1 MKSSTLLRSIFIST
15 LFIVSSVQAQSNT
28 DALYN
33 SALKSYVDDLVIRY
47 GKSTMDR
54 ERYLIQQLRMINEEM
69 KTRISGISQIRKSY
83 FDRLGNLQGEVRNL
97 QQRLSANGSLTLS
110 NFAGEVVSKIQKIID
125 SGTINYKKQK
135 AIEDAVQLLHIGEE
149 MVQLDPNAHL
159 ENNPDFSHKYSRS
172 KNKLQNSFGGKIV
185 PVSGKGYQS
194 KQEPTVFDV
203 YKEWKKT
210 ELVKYQE
217 RWTDVQIIKRK
228 MYREGNM
235 SDRER
240 MFKRE
245 LLQAAE
251 AFNFANY
258 SLSERSFDEILKSY
272 KELGSMDD
280 VLFYKGQ
287 SNYLLRRYH
296 QAEKDFDE
304 FTIDYP
310 SSSYLSDVYFNLMQ
324 ISFHFERYNR
334 VLIHYR
340 GMRSLLSANDPKM
353 YKMTFMAAVAALKDE
368 QHSRSV
374 ELAFEIPST
383 ASVYRESRFVLAEA
397 YAGMNNYEESNK
409 VFSALIEDKTVPPE
423 FRFTVLLKLGYLSY
437 ENLNYYDALGYFD
450 QIAGTFSEYDRVLIG
465 YGWTSY
471 KMELDKTVD
480 SERNFSATEKYL
492 EILLDNFYGSD
503 YQLEARTLLAYV
515 QQLQE
520 KVASA
525 LDNFEYVFDARG
537 VKLFSDSLNMEQDR
551 MQKAMQD
558 AKRLQ
563 NKALQQN
570 NPTAF
575 SHAYSTIKKLRGP
588 LNRLNYMD
596 MSASGVALKSEVSR
610 LNRQLKELDALKL
623 KAQERGNKKLVR
635 RIDQMQLKIYR
646 AVNSVSLSGGSSLGL
661 NYFDGHP
668 LARKESVVEN
678 NNRKISDMR
687 QDTQNQREEV
697 AAQLAALDFD
707 IHSARS
713 AKDYRKMVHLEL
725 SKERLTD
732 FAKKLDYLATRT
744 YASERLSTNI
754 DLAHWSNYGAFG
766 MTNVRFAIRMTK
778 AQEIATFQNQI
789 IQINK
794 FLELRKNNIEH
805 KIEKIDDE
813 IVLMTRR
820 VRRQERIRE
829 REELKRQFEESYFDT
844 HDTELNYDQGTTQPP
859 KLEDDE
865 S

>member
-1 MKSSTLLRSIFIST
+1 MKSRTLLRSILFSFVFI
-15 LFIVSSVQAQSNT
+15 IISSAQAQSNA
-28 DALYN
+28 DAFFN
-33 SALKSYVDDLVIRY
+33 SALKSYVNDLVIRY
-47 GKSTMDR
+47 GKSTIDR
-54 ERYLIQQLRMINEEM
+54 ERFLIQQLRMINEEM
-69 KTRISGISQIRKSY
+69 KSRITGISDIRKSY
-83 FDRLGNLQGEVRNL
+83 FERLGNLQDEVLSL
-97 QQRLSANGSLTLS
+97 QKRLSANGSTALA
-110 NFAGEVVSKIQKIID
+110 NFAGEVAGKIQKNID
-125 SGTINYKKQK
+125 NGTINYRKQK

-149 MVQLDPNAHL
+149 MVQLDPNAYL
-159 ENNPDFSHKYSRS
+159 ENNPEFSAKISRS
-172 KNKLQNSFGGKIV
+172 KSSIGGKSTTTTPSIAG
-185 PVSGKGYQS
+185 PK
-194 KQEPTVFDV
+194 PTVFDV
-203 YKEWKKT
+203 YKEWKKN
-210 ELVKYQE
+210 ELIKYQL

-228 MYREGNM
+228 MYKNGNM

-240 MFKRE
+240 MLKRE

-258 SLSERSFDEILKSY
+258 SQSERSFEEILTSY
-272 KELGSMDD
+272 KDLGSMDD
-280 VLFYKGQ
+280 VLFHKGQ
-287 SNYLLRRYH
+287 SNYLLGRYH
-296 QAEKDFDE
+296 QAEKDFNT

-324 ISFHFERYNR
+324 IAFHFESYDR
-334 VLIHYR
+334 VLSYYR
-340 GMRSLLSANDPKM
+340 GMRSLISANDPKM
-353 YKMTFMAAVAALKDE
+353 YQMTFMASVAALKDGRFG
-368 QHSRSV
+368 QCV

-397 YAGMNNYEESNK
+397 YAGMDNYEESK
-409 VFSALIEDKTVPPE
+409 KAFIALIEDQTVPPE

-437 ENLNYYDALGYFD
+437 ENSNYYEALQYFD
-450 QIAGTFSEYDRVLIG
+450 QIAGSFSEYDRVLIG

-471 KMELDKTVD
+471 KMELNKPNEA
-480 SERNFSATEKYL
+480 ERDFKPTEKYL
-492 EILLDNFYGSD
+492 QILLDNFYGSD

-520 KVASA
+520 KVDTA
-525 LDNFEYVFDARG
+525 LENFEYVFDSRE
-537 VKLFSDSLNMEQDR
+537 VKIFSDSLNLEQDR
-551 MQKAMQD
+551 LRQAMQD
-558 AKRLQ
+558 ANSLK

-570 NPTAF
+570 KPAAF
-575 SHAYSTIKKLRGP
+575 GRAYSTVKNLRGP

-623 KAQERGNKKLVR
+623 KAQERGNTKLVS
-635 RIDQMQLKIYR
+635 RIDNMQLKIYR
-646 AVNSVSLSGGSSLGL
+646 AVNSVSVSEGSSLGL

-678 NNRKISDMR
+678 NNRKIQEMR
-687 QDTQNQREEV
+687 QDTQIQREQV
-697 AAQLAALDFD
+697 ASQIAALDFD
-707 IHSARS
+707 IQSARS

-744 YASERLSTNI
+744 YASEPLSTDI
-754 DLAHWSNYGAFG
+754 DLAYWSNYGAFG
-766 MTNVRFAIRMTK
+766 MTDVRFSIRLKK
-778 AQEIATFQNQI
+778 AQKIAAFQNQI

-794 FLELRKNNIEH
+794 FLELRKSNIEH

-813 IVLMTRR
+813 IILMTRR
-820 VRRQERIRE
+820 VRKQERIRE

-844 HDTELNYDQGTTQPP
+844 HDTELDYDQGTTQPP

>member
-1 MKSSTLLRSIFIST
+1 MKLRTLLRSIFLAT
-15 LFIVSSVQAQSNT
+15 LFVITSVQAQSNA

-54 ERYLIQQLRMINEEM
+54 ERFLIQQLRMINEEM
-69 KTRISGISQIRKSY
+69 KTRISGVSEIRKSY
-83 FDRLGNLQGEVRNL
+83 FERLGTLLDEVRNL
-97 QQRLSANGSLTLS
+97 QRRLSANGSIPLA
-110 NFAGEVVSKIQKIID
+110 NFAGEVASKIQTNID
-125 SGTINYKKQK
+125 NGTINYKKQK

-159 ENNPDFSHKYSRS
+159 DNNPDFSQKYSRT
-172 KNKLQNSFGGKIV
+172 KNKLQNTFGGENVKHSTANV
-185 PVSGKGYQS
+185 QDQHK
-194 KQEPTVFDV
+194 PTVFDV
-203 YKEWKKT
+203 YKEWKKS
-210 ELVKYQE
+210 ELIKYQV

-228 MYREGNM
+228 MYKNGNM

-240 MFKRE
+240 MLKRE

-258 SLSERSFDEILKSY
+258 TLSERSFDEILKSY
-272 KELGSMDD
+272 KEIGSMDD
-280 VLFYKGQ
+280 VLFHKGQ
-287 SNYLLRRYH
+287 SNYLLGRYH
-296 QAEKDFDE
+296 QAEKDFNE
-304 FTIDYP
+304 FIIEYP
-310 SSSYLSDVYFNLMQ
+310 SSSYLSDAYFNLMH
-324 ISFHFERYNR
+324 IAFHFERYNR
-334 VLIHYR
+334 VLTYYR

-353 YKMTFMAAVAALKDE
+353 YKMTFMAAVAALKDD
-368 QHSRSV
+368 QFGRCV

-383 ASVYRESRFVLAEA
+383 ASVYRECRFVLAEA
-397 YAGMNNYEESNK
+397 YAGMDNYEESKNT
-409 VFSALIEDKTVPPE
+409 FSALIEDRTVPPE

-437 ENLNYYDALGYFD
+437 ENLNFYDAFRYFD

-465 YGWTSY
+465 YAWTSY
-471 KMELDKTVD
+471 RIELAKTD
-480 SERNFSATEKYL
+480 EPQRDFSPTEKYL
-492 EILLDNFYGSD
+492 QILLDNFYGSD

-520 KVASA
+520 KVDPA
-525 LDNFEYVFDARG
+525 LDNFEYVFNARE
-537 VKLFSDSLNMEQDR
+537 VKLFSDSLNLEQDHLR
-551 MQKAMQD
+551 SAMLD
-558 AKRLQ
+558 AKQLQ

-570 NPTAF
+570 NPVAF
-575 SHAYSTIKKLRGP
+575 SRAYSTVKNLRGP
-588 LNRLNYMD
+588 LNRLKYMD

-610 LNRQLKELDALKL
+610 LNRQLAELDALKA
-623 KAQERGNKKLVR
+623 KAQERGNSKLVQ

-646 AVNSVSLSGGSSLGL
+646 AVNSVSISGESALGL

-678 NNRKISDMR
+678 NNRKISEMR
-687 QDTQNQREEV
+687 ENTQQQREEV
-697 AAQLAALDFD
+697 AAQMAALDFD
-707 IHSARS
+707 IQSARS

-744 YASERLSTNI
+744 YSSEQLSTDI
-754 DLAHWSNYGAFG
+754 DLEHWSNYGAFG
-766 MTNVRFAIRMTK
+766 MTNVRFAIRLNK
-778 AQEIATFQNQI
+778 AEEIAAFQNQI
-789 IQINK
+789 IQINE
-794 FLELRKNNIEH
+794 FLELRKSNIEH
-805 KIEKIDDE
+805 KIEKIADE

-820 VRRQERIRE
+820 VRKQERIRE

-844 HDTELNYDQGTTQPP
+844 HDTELDYEQGTTQPP